1 MPLQHFL
8 FGWNPLRNNLF
19 YDYRSLH
26 SATME
31 EASLDAEVT
40 EFLQNYLQLSGQVS
54 QHISDYLLDEV
65 NN

>member
-1 MPLQHFL
+1 
-8 FGWNPLRNNLF
+8 
-19 YDYRSLH
+19 
-26 SATME
+26 ME

-40 EFLQNYLQLSGQVS
+40 DFLQNYLQLSGQVS